1 MVYLLFLINYGCS
14 SVGRALVSKTKGREF
29 EPYRPCKRIEEMD
42 GIKSYL
48 LESYDEMV
56 HKVSWPNWSSLQNS
70 AIVVLF
76 TTFLFAMVVYAMD
89 SVFGQMMKLYYIEIF
104 GS

>member
-1 MVYLLFLINYGCS
+1 VQEN
-14 SVGRALVSKTKGREF
+14 K
-29 EPYRPCKRIEEMD
+29 EMD

>member
-1 MVYLLFLINYGCS
+1 
-14 SVGRALVSKTKGREF
+14 
-29 EPYRPCKRIEEMD
+29 MD

-56 HKVSWPNWSSLQNS
+56 HKVSWPNWNSLQNS

-104 GS
+104 GNL